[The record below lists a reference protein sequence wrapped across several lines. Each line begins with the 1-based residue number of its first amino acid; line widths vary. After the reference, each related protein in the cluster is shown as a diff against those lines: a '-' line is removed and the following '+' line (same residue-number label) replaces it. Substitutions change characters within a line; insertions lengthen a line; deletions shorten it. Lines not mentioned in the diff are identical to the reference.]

1 MKMHST
7 IRTAQYGSRYSVERD
22 GLRARLGRAIVP
34 VACLCIMGYFA
45 YHAIH
50 GDNGLLRLAEIRD
63 SRMTLEQK
71 VASAREI
78 RRDLERDVALL
89 RPESLDPDLLDE
101 RARAALG
108 FAHPDELTIF
118 VDE

>member
-1 MKMHST
+1 MRLHNT
-7 IRTAQYGSRYSVERD
+7 IRTGSYAAETD
-22 GLRARLGRAIVP
+22 GLRSRLGRAIVP
-34 VACLCIMGYFA
+34 VMCLCIMAYFA
-45 YHAIH
+45 WHAIH
-50 GDNGLLRLAEIRD
+50 GDKGYLKLVELREERT
-63 SRMTLEQK
+63 TLDMK
-71 VASAREI
+71 VRSARNI
-78 RRDLERDVALL
+78 RADLERDVALL

>member
-1 MKMHST
+1 
-7 IRTAQYGSRYSVERD
+7 
-22 GLRARLGRAIVP
+22 
-34 VACLCIMGYFA
+34 MG
-45 YHAIH
+45 
-50 GDNGLLRLAEIRD
+50 
-63 SRMTLEQK
+63 
-71 VASAREI
+71 SAREI